1 MSTFGSPGPRPNT
14 KPIPPQRGS
23 FPLDHDGE
31 CSNVMKSYL
40 ECIKK
45 VRGVN
50 KDECRLLAKSYL
62 ACRMDH
68 NLMAKDDFKNLGF
81 KEPETPTKEG
91 ESSGAGVKGELQW

>member
-1 MSTFGSPGPRPNT
+1 MVSALGPPS
-14 KPIPPQRGS
+14 IWQW
-23 FPLDHDGE
+23 PLTHSDPVGE

-62 ACRMDH
+62 ACRMD
-68 NLMAKDDFKNLGF
+68 
-81 KEPETPTKEG
+81 
-91 ESSGAGVKGELQW
+91 QWVFP